1 MSKILIVEDEKN
13 LLNALKIKLERE
25 GYEVITASDGE
36 TALNSIRE
44 DRPDAILL
52 DVVLPKKTGLEILE
66 EMQNDPK
73 FGSIPVIIISNSG
86 RPIEIE
92 QVKKLGVKD
101 ILVKAN
107 FTPQEVIEK
116 LKHWAPAPARPPKNF
131 AEDQTNQGLIF
142 LVEDDTFLRTL
153 LTDKLVKEGFLVEG
167 AGGGQEALD
176 LLEKVNPTLII
187 LDLLM
192 PVIDGF
198 QVLEVIRKNDRLKNT
213 PVLVLS
219 NLGEQEHIDRA
230 RSLGADDYL
239 VKAYFTLNE
248 ITQKIR
254 EIISK
259 KYL

>member
-1 MSKILIVEDEKN
+1 MPKILIVEDEKI
-13 LLNALKIKLERE
+13 LLNALKVKLERE
-25 GYEVITASDGE
+25 GYEVTTASDGE
-36 TALNSIRE
+36 AALSSLKE
-44 DRPDAILL
+44 SRPDAILL

-66 EMQNDPK
+66 EMQNDPEL
-73 FGSIPVIIISNSG
+73 GSIPVIIISNSG

-116 LKHWAPAPARPPKNF
+116 LKRWAPAPTRPSKNPSE
-131 AEDQTNQGLIF
+131 AQTGRELIL
-142 LVEDDTFLRTL
+142 LVEDDSFLRAL
-153 LTDKLVKEGFLVEG
+153 LTDKLVKEGFLVRG
-167 AGGGQEALD
+167 AAGGQEALD
-176 LLEKVNPTLII
+176 MLQEITPMLII

-192 PVIDGF
+192 PAIDGF

-230 RSLGADDYL
+230 KALGADDYL
-239 VKAYFTLNE
+239 VKAYFTLSE
-248 ITQKIR
+248 ITEKIR
-254 EIISK
+254 AIISK